1 MRKTRKKSKFFYF
14 YTGFVAVSVALI
26 IIGLFVLHAF
36 LNAYESAQP
45 KSMAKGICDNYIK
58 TAEISKLKEEYNLML
73 SDYETEENAKK
84 AFSDIVSGKELEVNY
99 SSKTPKGSDIC
110 FYVKSGDKNIIKI
123 ALSKNKEEG
132 SFGLT
137 GYSVDRITLLDDV
150 YKTVKV
156 TFPSNAKITVNGK
169 QLAEGD
175 VNKAALPEI
184 KDVQFGESAVYTCTA
199 ELDNLLNTDVDVK
212 VKGKDFTVEKSGDS
226 VSVSQKFDEEF
237 RKDIEDFAVAG
248 AKAYAEY
255 MQDNGSLGQ
264 IAKYIDTNSDF
275 YKGIRG
281 TIVRFALSFN
291 GSSYENLECLG
302 FTKHSDEIYSC
313 RVKFAHAM
321 KQGVKLYHDY
331 FDKRIY
337 LRVTDKGKKIIDM
350 QSN

>member
-1 MRKTRKKSKFFYF
+1 MSKTRKNNKFVRFYI
-14 YTGFVAVSVALI
+14 GFVSVFALLI
-26 IIGLFVLHAF
+26 IIGLFILHSF
-36 LNAYESAQP
+36 LAAYEAAQP
-45 KSMAKGICDNYIK
+45 KSMAQKICDEYIK
-58 TAEISKLKEEYNLML
+58 TADVLKLKEEYSLKL

-84 AFSDIVSGKELEVNY
+84 AFEGLISGKELEVNY

-110 FYVKSGDKNIIKI
+110 FFVKSGKKNIIKI
-123 ALSKNKEEG
+123 ALSKNKKAG
-132 SFGLT
+132 KFGLT
-137 GYSVDRITLLDDV
+137 GYSVDEISLLENV
-150 YKTVKV
+150 YKTVNI
-156 TFPSNAKITVNGK
+156 TFPSNAKLSVNGK
-169 QLAEGD
+169 ELKKDYIE
-175 VNKAALPEI
+175 KSELPEI
-184 KDVQFGESAVYTCTA
+184 KDVDFGKSAVYTCTA
-199 ELDNLLNTDVDVK
+199 ELGNLLNDEVK
-212 VKGKDFTVEKSGDS
+212 VEASDKDFSVQKSGENIS
-226 VSVSQKFDEEF
+226 VTQNFDEEF

-291 GSSYENLECLG
+291 GSSYENLECIG

-321 KQGVKLYHDY
+321 KQGAKLYYDY

-337 LRVTDKGKKIIDM
+337 LRVNENGKKIIDM